1 MHKNKKTP
9 PTQKVNS
16 SCTPEGDYSDSR
28 NDVHHGK
35 GKHMMRTAQQNGPVY
50 LGRWINA
57 SSTNHDNKTVKSN
70 IPVKNASHTIPTH
83 LPSTEEIACPSDN
96 RDKRMRHTN
105 PERKATPNHLAG
117 PVTKIA
123 SPLTR
128 VSRNI
133 LPRGRLNIKNKMLL
147 RMKEKN
153 PQNCSCMEK
162 QFLLSP

>member
-83 LPSTEEIACPSDN
+83 LPSTAEIACPSDN
-96 RDKRMRHTN
+96 REKRMRHTN

-133 LPRGRLNIKNKMLL
+133 LPRGRLNIKK
-147 RMKEKN
+147 
-153 PQNCSCMEK
+153 K
-162 QFLLSP
+162 QSASQPTKTK